1 MQKTLPSWA
10 FNVLCVVGVLLVG
23 SMALNWIDLGGAW
36 TRRGFSIAIDENHW
50 LLLAPIAGI
59 VLFLAASTRS
69 PHTRLA
75 ALAAG
80 IAVAGYV
87 LLGMAR
93 SMVHS
98 GLDTWLVLGG
108 AGVLCASTGKDKAI
122 ARVLGGA
129 AVLAGFFAPWADMS
143 MFRAL
148 TGGFHTGISS
158 NVLWLVPAGGVLG
171 IFSAGNKENGKLAAT
186 AGILVYGSI
195 LFVIAMVA
203 ILVFGLGAWIALGAS
218 TVALVV
224 SVLARAPAPAVA
236 AAPAQDAL
244 PAKR

>member
-1 MQKTLPSWA
+1 
-10 FNVLCVVGVLLVG
+10 
-23 SMALNWIDLGGAW
+23 MALNWIDLGGAW
-36 TRRGFSIAIDENHW
+36 TQRGFSIAIHQNHW

-69 PHTRLA
+69 SHTRLA

-108 AGVLCASTGKDKAI
+108 AGILCASTGKDKAI
-122 ARVLGGA
+122 PRVLGGA
-129 AVLAGFFAPWADMS
+129 AVLAGFFAPWADLS

-158 NVLWLVPAGGVLG
+158 NVLWLVPIGGALG
-171 IFSAGNKENGKLAAT
+171 VFSATKADGKLAAT

-244 PAKR
+244 PAK